1 MNPYANEE
9 IMWQRLKDMQREA
22 ENSRLFVQGTVPR
35 LANMA
40 ALLGRRAWWLSG
52 LAIRRAP
59 RRSPLR
65 VVEPERDGAS
75 RVA

>member
-1 MNPYANEE
+1 MNPYANEDV
-9 IMWQRLKDMQREA
+9 MWQRLKDMQREA
-22 ENSRLFVQGTVPR
+22 ENRRLIAQSRLPGLTQMAGL
-35 LANMA
+35 LA
-40 ALLGRRAWWLSG
+40 RRAWWLAG

-65 VVEPERDGAS
+65 LVKPGSDNAS